1 MKRTIWVMAAGC
13 VILAVMGLAACGTAA
28 VTPDPDA
35 PKPSVA
41 GEVGDALKLTG
52 DAAAGEL
59 IFNSKCKECH
69 GPDGKGG
76 ILISGSEDGNIPA
89 LNPADE
95 FKNADPAVFA
105 ANLDVF
111 IEHGSTPAGENPSRT
126 MPAFGDLGMLKPQEI
141 ADVIAFIIQL
151 NQGD

>member
-1 MKRTIWVMAAGC
+1 MKRIMWITVAGC
-13 VILAVMGLAACGTAA
+13 VILAIMGLAACGTAA

-35 PKPSVA
+35 PKPSKPGGV
-41 GEVGDALKLTG
+41 GEALKLTG
-52 DAAAGEL
+52 DAEAGEE

-76 ILISGSEDGNIPA
+76 VLNSGSEDGSVPA

-95 FKNADPAVFA
+95 FYNPDPAVFA

-111 IEHGSTPAGENPSRT
+111 IEHGSTPAGDSPTRI
-126 MPAFGDLGMLKPQEI
+126 MLGYGDLGMLAPQEI

-151 NQGD
+151 NQKE